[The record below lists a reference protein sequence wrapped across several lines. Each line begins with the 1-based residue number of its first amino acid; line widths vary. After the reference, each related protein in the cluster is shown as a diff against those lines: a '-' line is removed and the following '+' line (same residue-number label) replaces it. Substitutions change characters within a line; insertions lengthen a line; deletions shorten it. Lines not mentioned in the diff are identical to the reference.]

1 MKLPSTPDT
10 DFIPDILADSAGG
23 TIHQF
28 FKQQQSQQHRHA
40 PPQHPSVI
48 AAVAADISTENR
60 KSDSSSGVSSS
71 LSKSIAS
78 NSPIKLKAIAKS
90 NKSDTLNISTP
101 DSSQTDS
108 DDVSPQI
115 QRKRKNTHQ
124 RDILPRFSISIED
137 EHSGL
142 VRHFIS
148 RGFVMLSSFFSKFH
162 LIIEFKKILFF
173 FCQFRQESSQS
184 STTQSVPGLP
194 TGPKHRSRSVVK
206 SASALG
212 LSLLVSSDDG
222 TPSSKN
228 ITDNL
233 QSDSDKS
240 MNQSQLVQSPMA
252 SIQNYNV
259 ICSTGGGSST
269 ASSRDT
275 SPCRELSP
283 LVTNLKPPIII
294 RREPRGIGFTVHTI
308 RVYYG
313 DSDFYTMHHLVM
325 AVDEKSPAFEAGL
338 RPADL
343 ITHVNGEPVQGLF
356 HTQVLQLLL
365 NNGTNEHVTLRTTPL
380 EYTSIQ
386 SGGRRRDI
394 HQSKLA
400 KKSVSRQKKQRK
412 DADKKRKTSLFR
424 RISTK
429 RASAEMQ
436 HLASGLPS
444 PSSVTP
450 SRSCQSFS
458 QNFSGPRDEGSQ
470 SSSPSSSAPNTPT
483 GLSNNLLSG
492 SHGSHGSSS
501 LLFHQYHQHQRP
513 STLYGLKHKL
523 HGMLKSLF

>member
-1 MKLPSTPDT
+1 MINLTKTN
-10 DFIPDILADSAGG
+10 FA
-23 TIHQF
+23 F
-28 FKQQQSQQHRHA
+28 
-40 PPQHPSVI
+40 
-48 AAVAADISTENR
+48 
-60 KSDSSSGVSSS
+60 
-71 LSKSIAS
+71 
-78 NSPIKLKAIAKS
+78 
-90 NKSDTLNISTP
+90 
-101 DSSQTDS
+101 
-108 DDVSPQI
+108 
-115 QRKRKNTHQ
+115 
-124 RDILPRFSISIED
+124 
-137 EHSGL
+137 
-142 VRHFIS
+142 
-148 RGFVMLSSFFSKFH
+148 
-162 LIIEFKKILFF
+162 LF
-173 FCQFRQESSQS
+173 
-184 STTQSVPGLP
+184 LY
-194 TGPKHRSRSVVK
+194 
-206 SASALG
+206 
-212 LSLLVSSDDG
+212 SDDG
-222 TPSSKN
+222 VGTASSKN

-240 MNQSQLVQSPMA
+240 INQSQMVQSPA
-252 SIQNYNV
+252 TVPNYNA
-259 ICSTGGGSST
+259 ICGAGGGSST

-412 DADKKRKTSLFR
+412 DAEKKRKTSLFR

-458 QNFSGPRDEGSQ
+458 QNISGPRDEGECRM
-470 SSSPSSSAPNTPT
+470 
-483 GLSNNLLSG
+483 
-492 SHGSHGSSS
+492 
-501 LLFHQYHQHQRP
+501 LF
-513 STLYGLKHKL
+513 
-523 HGMLKSLF
+523 FDF